1 MIVSS
6 IRGVVIKENFS
17 GDSDKYIVIF
27 AKNIGKISVFA
38 KGARKLKSKF
48 LAGTALF
55 TYGDFI
61 VKESRG
67 KYYLDSVDIIENFYG
82 LRNDIFTLAYG
93 TYFLEVIDKAI
104 PSGVSENLL
113 LLLLLKS
120 LQKLVKSE
128 NKELVSSTFIIKLI
142 SLLGYF
148 PNLKNCVYCGDENAK
163 YICDEG
169 LLCERCLKKEIP
181 FIKVSPPTVEAL
193 IYIDKT
199 SIDNVFNYNL
209 TLKYLKELGRIGYFL
224 VYINFGKEIKSYEFL
239 KNLC

>member
-93 TYFLEVIDKAI
+93 TYFLEV
-104 PSGVSENLL
+104 
-113 LLLLLKS
+113 
-120 LQKLVKSE
+120 
-128 NKELVSSTFIIKLI
+128 
-142 SLLGYF
+142 
-148 PNLKNCVYCGDENAK
+148 
-163 YICDEG
+163 
-169 LLCERCLKKEIP
+169 R
-181 FIKVSPPTVEAL
+181 
-193 IYIDKT
+193 
-199 SIDNVFNYNL
+199 
-209 TLKYLKELGRIGYFL
+209 
-224 VYINFGKEIKSYEFL
+224 
-239 KNLC
+239 

>member
-1 MIVSS
+1 MTIST
-6 IRGVVIKENFS
+6 IRCIVIKETFS
-17 GDSDKYIVIF
+17 GDSDKYIIIF
-27 AKNIGKISVFA
+27 AKDIGKVSVFA

-93 TYFLEVIDKAI
+93 TYFLEIIDKSVPNGI
-104 PSGVSENLL
+104 SENLL

-120 LQKLVKSE
+120 LQKLVKTE
-128 NKELVSSTFIIKLI
+128 NKELISSTFVLKLI
-142 SLLGYF
+142 SFLGFF
-148 PNLKNCVYCGDENAK
+148 PSLKNCVYCGKQDTK
-163 YICDEG
+163 YICAEG
-169 LLCERCLKKEIP
+169 LLCEKCLKKEVP
-181 FIKVSPPTVEAL
+181 FVKISSPTIEAM
-193 IYIDKT
+193 IYIEMT
-199 SIDNVFNYNL
+199 SIDSVFNYNL
-209 TLKYLKELGRIGYFL
+209 TSKYLKELGRIGYFL
-224 VYINFGKEIKSYEFL
+224 VYTNFGKEIKSYEFL

>member
-1 MIVSS
+1 ME
-6 IRGVVIKENFS
+6 KFQCLP
-17 GDSDKYIVIF
+17 
-27 AKNIGKISVFA
+27 

-181 FIKVSPPTVEAL
+181 FIKVSPPTIEAL